1 MRPPGSCN
9 GCRPV
14 PRPDYKTY
22 RDKRWYRSPAAAA
35 LQCVRASALRGSR
48 LDEEE
53 EKKVKE
59 IDDDM
64 LYYDLKILLRGD
76 SEEAPPI
83 MKTHFSYEVLPF
95 EVIEKRYLELF
106 ERYYKEL

>member
-1 MRPPGSCN
+1 
-9 GCRPV
+9 
-14 PRPDYKTY
+14 
-22 RDKRWYRSPAAAA
+22 
-35 LQCVRASALRGSR
+35 
-48 LDEEE
+48 
-53 EKKVKE
+53 
-59 IDDDM
+59 M
-64 LYYDLKILLRGD
+64 LYYDLKILLRGV